1 MADVR
6 AGVLVVDAA
15 KATAVVVASD
25 GVEPVASSARFGGN
39 SKYFTCNELPGELP
53 FLVAVGV
60 PNASI
65 VCVVVA
71 VAVVV
76 VLPPFALCWLV

>member
-1 MADVR
+1 MADVS

-25 GVEPVASSARFGGN
+25 GVEPVVSSARFGGN
-39 SKYFTCNELPGELP
+39 SKYCTCNGLPGELP
-53 FLVAVGV
+53 FLVAVDV

-65 VCVVVA
+65 AYAVVA
-71 VAVVV
+71 VV